1 MNLQST
7 DVDPGLLA
15 IPRRVEQRLSELVPG
30 EDVRPVALH
39 RAIRY
44 SLLAPGKRIRP
55 TVTILSAAALG
66 GSADLALDPA
76 CAVEMVHTASLI
88 LDDLPAMDD
97 AATRRGRPACHREFG
112 EDIATLA
119 SVALL
124 NRSFGVLAEAPGLD
138 AERRAAL
145 VGLQSRMIG
154 GNGIVAGQLRDLHH
168 GATRKRDA
176 GHLERIAREK
186 TGALFVNGAEAGAIV
201 AGASGA
207 PLAAVREFAVQLGL
221 CFQVLDDLVDHH
233 GCSVRAGKDVGQDA
247 DKVTFVALL
256 GVDGARGR
264 AESHLDRAIGALAPL
279 GPAATPLELLGRYMM
294 SRAEAALAR
303 S

>member
-1 MNLQST
+1 MNLQPK
-7 DVDPGLLA
+7 DVELGPAALRPRIERRLA
-15 IPRRVEQRLSELVPG
+15 ELVPG
-30 EDVRPVALH
+30 PDVRPIALH
-39 RAIRY
+39 RAIRH

-55 TVTILSAAALG
+55 TITILCAEALG
-66 GSADLALDPA
+66 GAADLALDPA

-145 VGLQSRMIG
+145 VALQSRVIG

-168 GATRKRDA
+168 GPVRKRDA
-176 GHLERIAREK
+176 GNLERIAREK
-186 TGALFVNGAEAGAIV
+186 TGALFVGGAEAGAIV

-207 PLAAVREFAVQLGL
+207 QLEAVREYAVQLGL

-233 GCSVRAGKDVGQDA
+233 GCRIRAGKDVGQDA

-256 GVDGARGR
+256 GVDGSHDR
-264 AESHLDRAIGALAPL
+264 AESYLARAVAALEAL
-279 GPAATPLELLGRYMM
+279 GPAAAPLERLGRQLLV
-294 SRAEAALAR
+294 RAEAALAR